1 MGVLSWLSSKKKKNI
16 YIYIHIYIAKIFLC
30 IQFLLINPKHLIRE
44 CEIHFRNLSTISV
57 WYYEQI
63 VLKQRTH
70 LMQFSGSLLQ
80 SMLHLNLSQSIQPTV
95 QMK

>member
-1 MGVLSWLSSKKKKNI
+1 MGVLSWLSSKKKTKKNI
-16 YIYIHIYIAKIFLC
+16 CIYIAKIFLC